1 MSRKTPAPEPSS
13 DGTDKEAETARD
25 LSEVESATIMHN
37 AVDVRPT
44 ENVHHDP
51 GLSEKGLRKAGE
63 LSSEE
68 SEAILRIATDV
79 RPDGNWH
86 PEED

>member
-1 MSRKTPAPEPSS
+1 MP
-13 DGTDKEAETARD
+13 GD
-25 LSEVESATIMHN
+25 LSKVESATIMHN

-51 GLSEKGLRKAGE
+51 ALAEKGVRKAGE
-63 LSSEE
+63 LTLEE
-68 SEAILRIATDV
+68 SEAILHLSTDV

-86 PEED
+86 PEQD